1 MNGVKRAVLAVLA
14 SVALV
19 LGVGV
24 TQASAV
30 GGGCRLSANWWVT
43 TSANWNGTT
52 HTYAVITSP
61 GALRVGLS
69 DTYDQGWNG
78 GTFVNTRAFYRVGSG
93 TNPYTYRADF
103 NAGPVTRVDIKAEAP
118 SGIYC
123 ISTIYR

>member
-1 MNGVKRAVLAVLA
+1 MNGIKRTVLAAFATVLM
-14 SVALV
+14 V
-19 LGVGV
+19 LGAGV
-24 TQASAV
+24 TQANAV
-30 GGGCRLSANWWVT
+30 GGGCRLSANWWAT

-78 GTFVNTRAFYRVGSG
+78 GTFVNTRAFYRVGTS
-93 TNPYTYRADF
+93 TNPYTYRANFDQ
-103 NAGPVTRVDIKAEAP
+103 GPVTRVDLKVEAP